1 MLKNSIKL
9 TDDTKSLL
17 DEVKT
22 KFDLKTYDTAI
33 KTAVVFILRN
43 EINLKDD
50 YIGDYKK
57 GLIDLENRLGNV
69 FKNHEEKILK
79 NNTSLR
85 NWFGAMEKDYLKPL
99 IAKLSVLDKISDYN
113 ISEISDDKIN
123 IPKIENP
130 LNSHLKSDNVDS
142 KPNEESKSDDSK
154 SEEKFKEIYRK
165 YELQKQA
172 LFKIFN
178 NSKIESGGMMSK
190 EKIIINLSAEEWEEL
205 KNNV

>member
-9 TDDTKSLL
+9 TDDTKSLI
-17 DEVKT
+17 DEIKN

-43 EINLKDD
+43 EINLKED

-57 GLIDLENRLGNV
+57 SLIDLENRLGSV
-69 FKNHEEKILK
+69 FKNHEDKILR

-99 IAKLSVLDKISDYN
+99 IAKLSVLDKISDYAISD
-113 ISEISDDKIN
+113 ISEEKIN
-123 IPKIENP
+123 NPKSENP
-130 LNSHLKSDNVDS
+130 LNSHLKTEKFEDRPTED
-142 KPNEESKSDDSK
+142 SKSDDSK
-154 SEEKFKEIYRK
+154 SDEKFREIYKK
-165 YELQKQA
+165 YELQKQT

-178 NSKIESGGMMSK
+178 NAKIESGGMMSK
-190 EKIIINLSAEEWEEL
+190 EKIIINLSTDEWDEL